1 MNIESFKLLHTPM
14 GIDALKLAANL
25 NPREEDFLRH
35 FQIIE
40 RRFPAEIVR
49 AALETA
55 ILRREAAQKF
65 PFAQKMFFTRQALQ
79 QASGW
84 EIAVYRAARYAGFDT
99 ALDLG
104 CSIGSDTLALAEVI
118 FTIGLD
124 IDHLRLV
131 MARANAEN
139 LGLQNRTVFFR
150 ADLYKG
156 IPLRFS
162 SKAEKIA
169 CFFDPARRKGE
180 RRIFSVYDYH
190 PPLNVIND
198 WLKVYPTLGVK
209 ISPGVD
215 LDEVRSYN
223 AEVEFI
229 SLHGELKEAV
239 LWFGSFKTTQRRATL
254 LPGRYTICGECPDAL
269 PLSRPLAYLYEPD
282 PSILRAGLVAL
293 LGTQIGARQLDPA
306 IAYLTSD
313 HLEITPFARV
323 WEIEDWF
330 PFGLKRLRVYLRER
344 GVGRVTIKKRGSP
357 LVPETLIREL
367 RLQGNEERVVFLTQL
382 MGKPIVIVS
391 FPEKTR
397 YE

>member
-1 MNIESFKLLHTPM
+1 M
-14 GIDALKLAANL
+14 GIDALQLAAGL

-35 FQIIE
+35 FQVIE
-40 RRFPAEIVR
+40 RRFPADIVR

-55 ILRREAAQKF
+55 ILRREATQKF
-65 PFAQKMFFTRQALQ
+65 PFAEKMFFTRQALQ
-79 QASGW
+79 QASRW
-84 EIAVYRAARYAGFDT
+84 EIAVYRAARYADFDI

-104 CSIGSDTLALAEVI
+104 CSIGSDTLAMAGVV

-124 IDHLRLV
+124 IDPLRLV

-139 LGLQNRTVFFR
+139 LNLQNRTDFIQ
-150 ADLYKG
+150 ADLFCG

-162 SKAEKIA
+162 SKMERIA

-180 RRIFSVYDYH
+180 RRIFTVDDYH
-190 PPLNVIND
+190 PPLNMIND
-198 WLKVYPTLGVK
+198 WLKLFPSLGVK
-209 ISPGVD
+209 ISPGVNWGEINVYD
-215 LDEVRSYN
+215 
-223 AEVEFI
+223 AEFEFI
-229 SLHGELKEAV
+229 SMNGDLKEAV

-254 LPGRYTICGECPDAL
+254 LPGRHTISGENPDPL
-269 PLSRPLAYLYEPD
+269 PLSMPLLYLYEPD
-282 PSILRAGLVAL
+282 PAVLRAGLVTL
-293 LGTQIGARQLDPA
+293 LGSRIGARQLDPM

-323 WEIEDWF
+323 WKVEDWF
-330 PFGLKRLRVYLRER
+330 PFGLKRLRTYLRER

-382 MGKPIVIVS
+382 MGKPIVVVAL
-391 FPEKTR
+391 PGK
-397 YE
+397 